1 VSTSDLATIRSF
13 LYVPGDR
20 SDMVAKATNSD
31 ADAVI
36 IDLEDGVGAAAK
48 DKARDIV
55 ASWLVEQQQSPIAL
69 WVRINSQPEIAHLD
83 LDAVVQPAL
92 AGIYVPKVSATA
104 DVESVANKL
113 DDLEA
118 SNGVAQG
125 AVQIAPLLETAAG
138 VLAAPDIAASRRV
151 SHLAIGEADLAA
163 DLGMRPSPDG
173 RELDPIRI
181 SVVVASAAA
190 KINPPIGPV
199 DTKFRDLESL
209 RATSRQLRQ
218 MGYGG
223 RAAIHPDQIPIIN
236 EAFSPTPEELA
247 AARDIVHRFDAA
259 QQAGDAIT
267 LAEDGSLIDEAVVRL
282 ARLTLSHRSPTTT
295 KE

>member
-1 VSTSDLATIRSF
+1 
-13 LYVPGDR
+13 
-20 SDMVAKATNSD
+20 
-31 ADAVI
+31 
-36 IDLEDGVGAAAK
+36 
-48 DKARDIV
+48 
-55 ASWLVEQQQSPIAL
+55 
-69 WVRINSQPEIAHLD
+69 
-83 LDAVVQPAL
+83 
-92 AGIYVPKVSATA
+92 
-104 DVESVANKL
+104 
-113 DDLEA
+113 
-118 SNGVAQG
+118 
-125 AVQIAPLLETAAG
+125 
-138 VLAAPDIAASRRV
+138 
-151 SHLAIGEADLAA
+151 
-163 DLGMRPSPDG
+163 MRPSPDG

-247 AARDIVHRFDAA
+247 AARDIVHRFDEA